1 MTKEEFSKFFNEFFV
16 PFLILILTMW
26 AFVFLK
32 SQDKEWQE
40 EQIIINECLERSND
54 KNNCQKI
61 ST

>member
-1 MTKEEFSKFFNEFFV
+1 
-16 PFLILILTMW
+16 MW

>member
-1 MTKEEFSKFFNEFFV
+1 MTKEGFSKFFNEFFV

-32 SQDKEWQE
+32 NHDKEWQE

-54 KNNCQKI
+54 KNNCQKT

>member
-1 MTKEEFSKFFNEFFV
+1 MTKEGFSKFFNEFFV

-32 SQDKEWQE
+32 SQDEEWQE
-40 EQIIINECLERSND
+40 EQIIINECLARSND